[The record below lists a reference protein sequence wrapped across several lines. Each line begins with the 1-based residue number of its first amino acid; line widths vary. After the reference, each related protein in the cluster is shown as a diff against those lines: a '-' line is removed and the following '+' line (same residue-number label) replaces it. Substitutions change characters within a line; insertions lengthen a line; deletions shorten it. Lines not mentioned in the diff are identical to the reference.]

1 LESSPERI
9 DESSRVVKS
18 GTCFSGDG
26 DSRNSSSDVRGC
38 LGVLSRSGRAAATR
52 TDGVSV
58 EKVDAALA
66 WGVRVSATET
76 CSCDGDNSAPD
87 GAVDSGFLGIAW
99 C

>member
-1 LESSPERI
+1 M
-9 DESSRVVKS
+9 KS

-26 DSRNSSSDVRGC
+26 DSRNSSSDVCGC
-38 LGVLSRSGRAAATR
+38 LGVLSWLGGAAAAL

-66 WGVRVSATET
+66 WGVQVSVTET

-87 GAVDSGFLGIAW
+87 GAVDSGFHRIAW